1 MKPYQPSEKLVV
13 RDSVSLS
20 MDEDLSDDVEDEV
33 FIRDGRT
40 CRTYEDRGAKRP
52 LMATARHRGGNG
64 GATGGSG
71 RNSKSTS
78 CGSSSPILKKY
89 RRRRC
94 WNCCEPFCYGL
105 AAITVLIGLIVLAA
119 LLLTAFPA
127 PLQKIKVWFHKES
140 PFGGSAKFG
149 SFLYSEGGGDNG
161 NNNNNTSGLEMVP
174 CTQITVQKVWSR
186 VIARVNSE
194 SPLRKV
200 DVNGDGVMDLVVGY
214 GIDEMIDDARG
225 YIPRCTSL
233 KTGLTDM
240 CGGGLMAL
248 NGINGETLWQRWT
261 SFTIFSLKCTIDIN
275 SDGQSD
281 CVAAGRGGLILAVDG
296 RNGNILWE
304 LKDYSD
310 LESYAE
316 TSIDLYTINVVRD
329 LNNDGIADVLAVH
342 VEETQRAHGGHI
354 KLISGATG
362 IILKSVPTPYREEMF
377 VPIQQLMGKDGAE
390 QFLMVSGGQNSPGGI
405 YTLKQENLMKFVGEK
420 DFEPVMRI
428 DSSGFMVPAVLTDLN
443 GDSVEDIVI
452 SSFNSTIYAFDGM
465 NKTQLWS
472 YSIPASESVSSIV
485 PGHFDH
491 DNVTDFMVKYNT
503 GAGFPVYYYSQTTI
517 LNGTNGQPFLDS
529 SVKDSGGPNSLLGGL
544 SISQTGGGDFF
555 LHWQLQCRNKFETT
569 DEYRFIPES
578 DIIQQSRADTCMLR
592 YNQSSVLKLYAINRH
607 VEPPG
612 AVIFS
617 SDDLQIRLNETASE
631 QLRESYVAPIKHPK
645 MKLKVKDDGR
655 KASESQQQQSQ
666 AQQSQSVRMD
676 KKLDQKVAP
685 GEEVDDGANVGVVMT
700 GPNKVASEMRR
711 QKLREQ
717 MLNTNRIPEALEVEE
732 ENKRQEKLNMND
744 VYKKYAYNSNNPMGE
759 DVEKP
764 YIYVPYDDPINPD
777 LRTQFLQSQMQLPD
791 YSERD
796 YNAAGIDEDN
806 RPYRPRPAPR
816 YKDIGARQQLPQQ
829 QQYSGGRDVRSK
841 FGGFDEVD
849 LHDPNLEEQ
858 VFNETNPNSQI
869 VKKVLLNDEI
879 LEALKENDS
888 GTKGSKETLWDL
900 EMEKEAKEAIND
912 VTSLNYDYNKEKRQ
926 ADQKTN
932 ETTTPTTPTP
942 ATPEAPPN
950 ENILPS
956 ISSTGVLLKSL
967 NSSAAS
973 PTIDYVFVMNI
984 RESEVYPPL
993 MMEQDLDCLR
1003 EKAAGY
1009 QTYTPDDLP
1018 QLEKKLLKQCLR
1030 ARLPN
1035 LKPTYQKFETQI
1047 IVTRVEIGCSC
1058 GSELNPAR
1066 EVCSKLHSYDQ
1077 QRWTEYMG
1085 NAGSGHY

>member
-1 MKPYQPSEKLVV
+1 M
-13 RDSVSLS
+13 
-20 MDEDLSDDVEDEV
+20 
-33 FIRDGRT
+33 T
-40 CRTYEDRGAKRP
+40 
-52 LMATARHRGGNG
+52 
-64 GATGGSG
+64 
-71 RNSKSTS
+71 
-78 CGSSSPILKKY
+78 
-89 RRRRC
+89 
-94 WNCCEPFCYGL
+94 
-105 AAITVLIGLIVLAA
+105 
-119 LLLTAFPA
+119 
-127 PLQKIKVWFHKES
+127 
-140 PFGGSAKFG
+140 
-149 SFLYSEGGGDNG
+149 
-161 NNNNNTSGLEMVP
+161 
-174 CTQITVQKVWSR
+174 
-186 VIARVNSE
+186 
-194 SPLRKV
+194 
-200 DVNGDGVMDLVVGY
+200 
-214 GIDEMIDDARG
+214 
-225 YIPRCTSL
+225 
-233 KTGLTDM
+233 
-240 CGGGLMAL
+240 
-248 NGINGETLWQRWT
+248 
-261 SFTIFSLKCTIDIN
+261 
-275 SDGQSD
+275 
-281 CVAAGRGGLILAVDG
+281 
-296 RNGNILWE
+296 
-304 LKDYSD
+304 
-310 LESYAE
+310 
-316 TSIDLYTINVVRD
+316 
-329 LNNDGIADVLAVH
+329 
-342 VEETQRAHGGHI
+342 
-354 KLISGATG
+354 
-362 IILKSVPTPYREEMF
+362 LKS
-377 VPIQQLMGKDGAE
+377 
-390 QFLMVSGGQNSPGGI
+390 
-405 YTLKQENLMKFVGEK
+405 
-420 DFEPVMRI
+420 
-428 DSSGFMVPAVLTDLN
+428 
-443 GDSVEDIVI
+443 
-452 SSFNSTIYAFDGM
+452 
-465 NKTQLWS
+465 
-472 YSIPASESVSSIV
+472 SESVSSIV

-655 KASESQQQQSQ
+655 KASESQQQQSLS
-666 AQQSQSVRMD
+666 QQTQSVRMD

-717 MLNTNRIPEALEVEE
+717 MLNTNRVPEALEVEE

-744 VYKKYAYNSNNPMGE
+744 VYKKFAYNSNNPMGE
-759 DVEKP
+759 DAEKP

-900 EMEKEAKEAIND
+900 EMEKEAKEAINGKQSILTELTTLSLRHFFFED

-932 ETTTPTTPTP
+932 DTTTPTTPTP

-950 ENILPS
+950 ENVLPS

-1085 NAGSGHY
+1085 NAGSGRY